1 MPQENNNPLLPELK
15 IMLQSSH
22 NLITDGTSYNL
33 VKDAVAGMLSY
44 LQAPPCCFD
53 YVTDCVLNCAYD
65 QRVGGS
71 FRITAHLEITMN
83 ENLDVEGEH
92 DLIDDVVTGSI
103 EGDNVRRIPASKSFI
118 DGLKK
123 EKYRHNNGDSN
134 VDSSSAAPSCGV
146 CLQGYIDGSYISNMP
161 CAHMF
166 HFACLITWLHE
177 SNSFP
182 VCRRQV
188 DPAE

>member
-1 MPQENNNPLLPELK
+1 
-15 IMLQSSH
+15 
-22 NLITDGTSYNL
+22 
-33 VKDAVAGMLSY
+33 
-44 LQAPPCCFD
+44 
-53 YVTDCVLNCAYD
+53 
-65 QRVGGS
+65 
-71 FRITAHLEITMN
+71 MN

-92 DLIDDVVTGSI
+92 DLIDDVITGSI
-103 EGDNVRRIPASKSFI
+103 VGDNVRRIP
-118 DGLKK
+118 
-123 EKYRHNNGDSN
+123 KYRHNNGDSN